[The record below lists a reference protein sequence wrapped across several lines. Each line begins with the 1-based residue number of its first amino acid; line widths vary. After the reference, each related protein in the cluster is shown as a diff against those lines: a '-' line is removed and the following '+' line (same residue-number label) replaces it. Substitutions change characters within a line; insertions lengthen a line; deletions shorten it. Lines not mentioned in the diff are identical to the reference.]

1 MIFFHVNLRV
11 CMWFIK
17 LNMKCCLVQHSLH
30 KFDHH
35 AYLGILLCCLVTV
48 VRRRTGRACL
58 VSWTSCWQGCLFR
71 NEMDPFTTC
80 RQECFISLEQNCMRF
95 FWLLAKKSIS
105 SLTDIWYIY
114 IYVILSTGYQNSQ
127 RFAASSTTIFVI
139 GSETSKA
146 HPHASGSRNPRTSQG
161 HSSTQWNHRGPTGQQ
176 NTFCIMTSGVF
187 SDDWSL
193 EWKYKM
199 NHDRCLTTENELRC
213 YCLRLCI
220 C

>member
-71 NEMDPFTTC
+71 NEMDPFYYMFC
-80 RQECFISLEQNCMRF
+80 RQEWISSYLWTKICIRF
-95 FWLLAKKSIS
+95 FCLLCQKVNFS
-105 SLTDIWYIY
+105 SLTD

-127 RFAASSTTIFVI
+127 RFAASSKHPRLIHTLLVAEILELLKGIHQLSGTTGV
-139 GSETSKA
+139 
-146 HPHASGSRNPRTSQG
+146 PRVDKT
-161 HSSTQWNHRGPTGQQ
+161 HKTYHDLRW
-176 NTFCIMTSGVF
+176 FF
-187 SDDWSL
+187 SDEWSL
-193 EWKYKM
+193 ECKYIKWIMIDALQLKM
-199 NHDRCLTTENELRC
+199 S
-213 YCLRLCI
+213 
-220 C
+220 